1 MPDTAVFIVPKRL
14 MSNPLFLFL
23 MTLGCGP
30 CVRLSVFSTTEN
42 FSAVGGHGDV
52 AKPRNEKD
60 RRGPVFEND
69 VAEMNKQKSRAF

>member
-30 CVRLSVFSTTEN
+30 CVRLSVFSTMEI
-42 FSAVGGHGDV
+42 FSAK
-52 AKPRNEKD
+52 AIEEW
-60 RRGPVFEND
+60 RRPETKKTG
-69 VAEMNKQKSRAF
+69 AGAGL